1 MTMSSRQLLPLLLLA
16 LVCVQSPAQAQVCD
30 PRSSQSQITR
40 ENLLRASM
48 DGDFPTAQDYADR
61 GRRNL
66 DQLAASAGRCDCP
79 AAQARFEAAA
89 GVARQSLDA
98 DNRKDLRA
106 IVTRAVTAFEDGMG
120 KLKECS
126 RR

>member
-1 MTMSSRQLLPLLLLA
+1 MTMSPRQLLPLLLLA
-16 LVCVQSPAQAQVCD
+16 LVCVHSPARAQACD

-66 DQLAASAGRCDCP
+66 DQLAATAGRCDCP

-89 GVARQSLDA
+89 GVARRALDT

-106 IVTRAVTAFEDGMG
+106 VATQAIAAFEDGMA
-120 KLKECS
+120 KLKECA